1 MALDGKTCAYK
12 VTNKQIEIKPG
23 MDIHDNYRYNGEG
36 HQQAGQKSSNLY
48 VNFQLAPPNWR
59 SDDFEVTSRYTRQA
73 NDLHYKKRIA
83 LQDAI
88 KCNPV
93 KIPLLN
99 GKTILLAI
107 DETITPKTIKKIP
120 GEGMKVYKKKDYM
133 DEHNERGDLYVSF
146 EIVFPSKLNNE

>member
-1 MALDGKTCAYK
+1 
-12 VTNKQIEIKPG
+12 
-23 MDIHDNYRYNGEG
+23 MDIHDNYKYVGEG
-36 HQQAGQKSSNLY
+36 HQQPGQRNSNLY
-48 VNFQLAPPNWR
+48 VNFQLAPPNWKA
-59 SDDFEVTSRYTRQA
+59 DDYETQCRYTREK
-73 NDLHYKKRIA
+73 NDLYYKKKIT

-120 GEGMKVYKKKDYM
+120 GEGMKIYKKRDYM
-133 DEHNERGDLYVSF
+133 DECDDRGDLYVSF
-146 EIVFPSKLNNE
+146 EIEFPKKLNNEQREKIASILKCWI